1 MFEIYERSF
10 SIVGEERFDIGRF
23 FPPSTK
29 KERKTKVA
37 PCFRISS
44 LRDARNNA
52 GTRAMTGSYFTSPI
66 TAILSETN
74 LPTLQ
79 VGTWQG
85 INPKVRNV

>member
-1 MFEIYERSF
+1 
-10 SIVGEERFDIGRF
+10 
-23 FPPSTK
+23 
-29 KERKTKVA
+29 
-37 PCFRISS
+37 
-44 LRDARNNA
+44 
-52 GTRAMTGSYFTSPI
+52 MTGSYFTSPI